1 MAAGVGFFWRHGR
14 TEMAATSFEHEGEA
28 RAALHAI
35 VSDPAYGPDAL
46 SSVKTLSNLL
56 QDFLPDA
63 PRETGLLI
71 AAASA
76 GLPDKL
82 RQHVGQG
89 LDQATAIKLVSG
101 YLATRTAFTEAA
113 CTWVATELANALRV
127 PSPEDAAAP
136 RQPQIPTEVV
146 PVPQGTAPAPG
157 DGAQRQ
163 PAADATLAAD
173 PAVAAELAAW
183 HQMADRAGGAGN
195 PAAARDQY
203 AALLRVRERVLG
215 PEHPDTL
222 STRHNLA
229 SWTGEAGNPAAARDL
244 YAELLPVRERVL
256 GAEHPATLSTRH
268 NLARWTG
275 EAGDPAAARDLYA
288 ELLPIRERVVGPLDP
303 ATLNTRASLAY
314 WKKKSKKQSR
324 PRGKS

>member
-1 MAAGVGFFWRHGR
+1 MAAI
-14 TEMAATSFEHEGEA
+14 SFEHEGEA

-82 RQHVGQG
+82 RQHIEQG
-89 LDQATAIKLVSG
+89 LDHATAIRLVSG
-101 YLATRTAFTEAA
+101 YLATRTAFTEVA
-113 CTWVATELANALRV
+113 CTWVATEVANALRFPDPDEV
-127 PSPEDAAAP
+127 AAP

-146 PVPQGTAPAPG
+146 SLPLGTAPAPG
-157 DGAQRQ
+157 DSTQRQ
-163 PAADATLAAD
+163 PAANATPAAD
-173 PAVAAELAAW
+173 PAVAAELAEW
-183 HQMADRAGGAGN
+183 HQMAERVGGAGN

-244 YAELLPVRERVL
+244 YAELLPIRERVL
-256 GAEHPATLSTRH
+256 GAEHRATLSTRA
-268 NLARWTG
+268 N
-275 EAGDPAAARDLYA
+275 
-288 ELLPIRERVVGPLDP
+288 
-303 ATLNTRASLAY
+303 LAY
-314 WKKKSKKQSR
+314 WSKKSKKQSN